1 MSIASMSI
9 EYIARNNVQLDDR
22 LRQHVEE
29 KLHKIDKFLAAPI
42 EVRVTLDIEKHRHIA
57 EVHIAHRLGVL
68 QATEETDGLLIDA
81 INLAIEKAER
91 QARRAH
97 KKLVDKRRR
106 TDRNGQQRWP
116 LDVLDRASVGGG
128 TVPRVI
134 ESTHLHI
141 KPMTIEEAALQLD
154 GAKEGFVVFR
164 DAASERVSVLYR
176 RADDHY
182 GLIAPEL

>member
-1 MSIASMSI
+1 MNI

-29 KLHKIDKFLAAPI
+29 KLRKVTKFLDEPI

-57 EVHIAHRLGVL
+57 ELHVAHRLGVV
-68 QATEETDGLLIDA
+68 QATEETDGLLVDA
-81 INLAIEKAER
+81 INLAIDKAGR
-91 QARRAH
+91 QASRSRQ
-97 KKLVDKRRR
+97 KLVDKRRR
-106 TDRNGQQRWP
+106 AGDRGDRNNGHRWP
-116 LDVLDRASVGGG
+116 LAVLDQASVGAG
-128 TVPRVI
+128 VAPRVI
-134 ESTHLHI
+134 ESTHLQI
-141 KPMTIEEAALQLD
+141 KPMTIEEAALQLE

-176 RADDHY
+176 REDKHY